1 MIVITGG
8 AGVLG
13 SAMAK
18 DLAAADEDQLWS
30 IWEGNARVKC

>member
-1 MIVITGG
+1 MFDLTGKVAILTGG

-18 DLAAADEDQLWS
+18 VQKVVDEIQ
-30 IWEGNARVKC
+30 EMGY